1 MGNKAAI
8 GIGTLLPL
16 RGRVTSR
23 TRCVLIVSLS
33 VALIGAMSTLALSVP
48 AAASQSVSL
57 PASIASNCGSGD
69 STTALSEFLAGV
81 PANST
86 VTFPERGCFSINET
100 LLLQGTTGLTI
111 EGNGST
117 LKQTASRTSPAP
129 LVELWND
136 ANLTIEHLNIDGAY
150 NGSNGGEG
158 EEGDYGIEFEA
169 DSGVTLTN
177 DAVSNIQGDF
187 LYFSPPYEVTTS
199 DALST
204 GITITNS
211 TFTNAG
217 YHGLT
222 VESVGCPTLAPCNG
236 LTISNDTFRN
246 VGTDAMDFEY
256 DDYSTPF
263 NADGT
268 PFWAAQDDVTIEN
281 STWVNWRNDWFAS
294 VQGQTPGVQAQHLTL
309 SDNTLEGDGSIF
321 EVVGTNPGAT
331 TAPYTNA
338 FWTIT
343 GNHFATGYYGEPYRG
358 GTTVA
363 GQLYNISDLQ
373 MTGNTFPLCAWTYEE
388 PQPASACAA
397 PDEYVFDFDVIT
409 GGTIENNNFAG
420 ALGIAKPQLYD
431 QYLTGMTECGNTYGL
446 NAGQLDSSCSSTQ
459 PPGRQGSPWFRVPR
473 HPHGDWWTVA
483 PGRRSLLDGQ

>member
-1 MGNKAAI
+1 M
-8 GIGTLLPL
+8 
-16 RGRVTSR
+16 
-23 TRCVLIVSLS
+23 
-33 VALIGAMSTLALSVP
+33 
-48 AAASQSVSL
+48 
-57 PASIASNCGSGD
+57 
-69 STTALSEFLAGV
+69 

-86 VTFPERGCFSINET
+86 VAFPENGCFTINDT

-117 LKQTASRTSPAP
+117 LKQTASRTNTAP
-129 LVELWND
+129 LVDLWHD
-136 ANLTIEHLNIDGAY
+136 ANLTIEHLNIEGAY
-150 NGSNGGEG
+150 NGSNGGER

-187 LYFSPPYEVTTS
+187 LYLSPPYEVTTD

-281 STWVNWRNDWFAS
+281 NTWVNWRNDWFAS
-294 VQGQTPGVQAQHLTL
+294 VQGQTPGVQEQRLTSEQQH
-309 SDNTLEGDGSIF
+309 
-321 EVVGTNPGAT
+321 A
-331 TAPYTNA
+331 
-338 FWTIT
+338 
-343 GNHFATGYYGEPYRG
+343 G
-358 GTTVA
+358 GRW
-363 GQLYNISDLQ
+363 LDLRSRR
-373 MTGNTFPLCAWTYEE
+373 Y
-388 PQPASACAA
+388 QPR
-397 PDEYVFDFDVIT
+397 P
-409 GGTIENNNFAG
+409 
-420 ALGIAKPQLYD
+420 
-431 QYLTGMTECGNTYGL
+431 
-446 NAGQLDSSCSSTQ
+446 
-459 PPGRQGSPWFRVPR
+459 
-473 HPHGDWWTVA
+473 
-483 PGRRSLLDGQ
+483 